1 MLDNVLLNWKG
12 NASNALR
19 LMQILTNEPEEQLNI
34 LVVLT
39 SSFCALIAFFS
50 GPWIMA
56 QRVTLISLYFFF
68 CFLGPHWWHMEV
80 PRLGVKSELQL
91 LPAYNTATATSDSVL
106 IYDLHH
112 SSGQL
117 WILNPL
123 MEARDRTCVLMV
135 PSWICFHCATQEL
148 HFSLLF
154 PCTFIFFFLQHS
166 STKNYGNIGKRKQN
180 PISEYPFT
188 YST

>member
-56 QRVTLISLYFFF
+56 QRATLISLYFFF
-68 CFLGPHWWHMEV
+68 CFLGPH
-80 PRLGVKSELQL
+80 
-91 LPAYNTATATSDSVL
+91 
-106 IYDLHH
+106 
-112 SSGQL
+112 
-117 WILNPL
+117 
-123 MEARDRTCVLMV
+123 
-135 PSWICFHCATQEL
+135 
-148 HFSLLF
+148 
-154 PCTFIFFFLQHS
+154 
-166 STKNYGNIGKRKQN
+166 
-180 PISEYPFT
+180 
-188 YST
+188 